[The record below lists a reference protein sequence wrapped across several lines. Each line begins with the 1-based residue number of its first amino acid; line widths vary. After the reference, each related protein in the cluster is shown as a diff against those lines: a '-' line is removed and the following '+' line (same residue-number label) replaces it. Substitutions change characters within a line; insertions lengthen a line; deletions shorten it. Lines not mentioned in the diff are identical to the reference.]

1 VVRIKVRHL
10 HQMKGTWW
18 WVPSKSAKALGF
30 RAVALGKETSAAA
43 LKAEELN
50 ARLDTE
56 RAAAKA
62 GTTAAAHVQAGTV
75 AALIR
80 AYLASPG
87 YADLAAR
94 TKKEYATILR
104 RIEDKAGAVPVAGIT
119 RPDLIKVYDKLRAAH
134 GESMAAAMMRV
145 WRLLLSYAHDSG
157 WRPDNPALKFRL
169 RSVRPRQVVWT
180 PEQVAAFTAAATAA
194 GRHGL
199 ALAVELAYDIG
210 QRQGDIRSLT
220 WEQFTGTALVLRQ
233 AKTGT
238 PVHAA
243 LSPEMAARLTALAP
257 PPDQRRG
264 VLLVLNTRDKP
275 YSLHGFTHEFAKI
288 REAAGLPDTLQ
299 FRDLRRT
306 AATEMGEAGATD
318 DELRAMT
325 GHLSRNVVAVYVKPT
340 PTMAESAQEKR
351 TRHRKSKA
359 AG

>member
-1 VVRIKVRHL
+1 MRHL
-10 HQMKGTWW
+10 HQVKGTWW
-18 WVPSKSAKALGF
+18 WVPSRSAKALGF
-30 RAVALGKETSAAA
+30 RSVALGKEKSAAA

-50 ARLDTE
+50 AKLDAE

-80 AYLASPG
+80 AYLTGPG

-94 TKKEYATILR
+94 TKREYATILR

-180 PEQVAAFTAAATAA
+180 PEQVAAFTTAATAA

-210 QRQGDIRSLT
+210 QRQGDIRTLT
-220 WEQFTGTALVLRQ
+220 WDQFTGTGTALVLRQ

-257 PPDQRRG
+257 PADQRRG
-264 VLLVLNTRDKP
+264 VLLIQNTRGAP

-288 REAAGLPDTLQ
+288 REAAGLPNTLQ

-325 GHLSRNVVAVYVKPT
+325 GHLSRNVVSVYVKPT
-340 PTMAESAQEKR
+340 PTMAEAAQSKR
-351 TRHRKSKA
+351 TRARKAKTA
-359 AG
+359 E